1 MFCMLNCI
9 NFLIAKMKMESW
21 KIKKHISFHFISLA
35 LHWKFLD
42 FGDISLSWSVFSEVC
57 LQNSDRWRDLDG
69 HNKCDLKNV
78 KLLIVEEKIPRQ
90 NKNQT
95 IDKIF
100 GRRFPHTIFWRF
112 TYTTKG
118 CVGYWRTR
126 KVAKNKVFSLIH
138 ILKTLINLFS

>member
-9 NFLIAKMKMESW
+9 NFLIAKIKMESW
-21 KIKKHISFHFISLA
+21 KIKKKYFISCGWHCIENSLTLA
-35 LHWKFLD
+35 IFP
-42 FGDISLSWSVFSEVC
+42 
-57 LQNSDRWRDLDG
+57 DLDLFSRRCVCRTPIG
-69 HNKCDLKNV
+69 GETLMVSSKCDLKNV

-95 IDKIF
+95 INKIF

-126 KVAKNKVFSLIH
+126 MVAKNKVFSLIH
-138 ILKTLINLFS
+138 ILKTLINFFS